1 MTPCVRIFYPSE
13 FTHFFKQGA
22 NQRRNEPT
30 YDDTTRPMRCKAEE
44 YQRRQD
50 KLNLENPSK
59 RKIFAK
65 KSPNVPRRPR
75 IWLNFISV
83 KLPRPPR
90 TWALPVILLK
100 IACFEPSKIWKKVY
114 KNGHNQTKFWKKW
127 IFQQILKTKNERT
140 NERTNNWSKYFRKN
154 SSNFEISSDLKT
166 SENFFV
172 STRNGFAGQKTPY
185 V

>member
-30 YDDTTRPMRCKAEE
+30 YDDTTRPMRCKADE

-65 KSPNVPRRPR
+65 K
-75 IWLNFISV
+75 ITKCTKATADLIEFY
-83 KLPRPPR
+83 LG
-90 TWALPVILLK
+90 K
-100 IACFEPSKIWKKVY
+100 IAA
-114 KNGHNQTKFWKKW
+114 T
-127 IFQQILKTKNERT
+127 TT
-140 NERTNNWSKYFRKN
+140 
-154 SSNFEISSDLKT
+154 
-166 SENFFV
+166 
-172 STRNGFAGQKTPY
+172 
-185 V
+185 